1 MKLLCVLAVAAA
13 ATIPDGS
20 WLLSYGGKP
29 IATAVNDKRML
40 PVVRNRLPV
49 ALVGRVFGSLGDA
62 RTPVAVAEGR
72 FVAMT
77 GCGGPDCRLRAL
89 LWIDAKGTSAL
100 GAAYEV
106 SAENERLTI
115 GSNGLSAN
123 DLPPA
128 AMASLVAWLRANGLD
143 PDVVEF
149 MGPSNVPRRV
159 DAEPF
164 RASS

>member
-1 MKLLCVLAVAAA
+1 MKLVCALVLAAA
-13 ATIPDGS
+13 AAIPDGT
-20 WLLSYGGKP
+20 WLLAYGGKP
-29 IATAVNDKRML
+29 IAAAVSDKRML

-49 ALVGRVFGSLGDA
+49 ALVGRVFGTLGDA
-62 RTPVAVAEGR
+62 RTPVAVADDR

-77 GCGGPDCRLRAL
+77 GCGASGCRLRAL

-106 SAENERLTI
+106 SAGEERLTI
-115 GSNGLSAN
+115 GSNGLSPN

-128 AMASLVAWLRANGLD
+128 AMTSVVAWLRANGLD

-149 MGPSNVPRRV
+149 MGPSSVPRRV
-159 DAEPF
+159 DPVPF
-164 RASS
+164 RASR